1 MLLPSRRRRTFRLLG
16 LSCLLLCLPALS
28 ACGHKEANPTTADT
42 EGQYVRAGN
51 LTYQVQLSRQ
61 LNPYSTE
68 DRAYLRG
75 VSTTTPK
82 PNQEWFVVFLWARN
96 ETKRNLITANNFD
109 IVDTAGNRYHPV
121 ALDRGANPLAWT
133 PTSLRPLGIQP
144 APDSLASFGPTQGE
158 ELLFKLNNSVYSNRP
173 LTLEIYANGQSQP
186 SSISLDL

>member
-1 MLLPSRRRRTFRLLG
+1 M
-16 LSCLLLCLPALS
+16 
-28 ACGHKEANPTTADT
+28 
-42 EGQYVRAGN
+42 
-51 LTYQVQLSRQ
+51 
-61 LNPYSTE
+61 
-68 DRAYLRG
+68 
-75 VSTTTPK
+75 
-82 PNQEWFVVFLWARN
+82 VFLWARN

-133 PTSLRPLGIQP
+133 PTALRPLATQP

-173 LTLEIYANGQSQP
+173 LTLEIFANGQSQP